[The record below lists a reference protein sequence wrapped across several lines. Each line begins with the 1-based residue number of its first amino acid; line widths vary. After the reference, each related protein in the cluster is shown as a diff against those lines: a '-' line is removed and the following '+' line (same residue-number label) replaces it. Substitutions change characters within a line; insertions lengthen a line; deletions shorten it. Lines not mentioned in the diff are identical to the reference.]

1 MRRLLV
7 LVPTIAALLGLAVV
21 GTADASTSRIYT
33 VTRTVGP
40 YSGSAKD
47 GEAGFPQSNG
57 EADVVNCRKGDT
69 AVKGFAQI
77 KRRTSHGIARTDVV
91 RLGKRG
97 VAYNSESGFDMFY
110 VFITPN
116 GRKGWNSVTLTVAC
130 RRR

>member
-21 GTADASTSRIYT
+21 GTADAATSKTYT

-40 YSGSAKD
+40 YSGTAKD
-47 GEAGFPQSNG
+47 GEKGFPHSNG
-57 EADVVNCRKGDT
+57 EADTVSCRRGDKAIKGS
-69 AVKGFAQI
+69 AKI
-77 KRRTSHGIARTDVV
+77 NRRTSHGTARGNVV
-91 RLGKRG
+91 QLGRRG
-97 VAYNSESGFDMFY
+97 VTYNSESGFDVFY
-110 VFITPN
+110 VFVDPN